1 MARIISHAS
10 SDAATVSACERQRVK
25 LTCRGKDRIQIVNA
39 FYGRLDADTCS
50 SLNSNPIHQRFLKNT
65 TCESETAT
73 STFSKRCDGKK
84 KCVVGV
90 NNRVLGDPC
99 VGTFKYSDVQYR
111 CRGKMTK

>member
-10 SDAATVSACERQRVK
+10 SDAVNVSACERQRVK

-65 TCESETAT
+65 TCESKTAT

-90 NNRVLGDPC
+90 NNRVFGDPC